1 MPLHNPSLS
10 IIRLALYALYLLLSP
25 DLYQRFGQKA
35 MANTGFAIA
44 LNVNENSGRAY
55 AQRMADGV
63 AHLGAVQGVEVEIL
77 TPSRLK
83 IFTMSMAIFAPT
95 S

>member
-1 MPLHNPSLS
+1 MFSQNRRFFP
-10 IIRLALYALYLLLSP
+10 
-25 DLYQRFGQKA
+25 RFGQKKA

-63 AHLGAVQGVEVEIL
+63 AHLGAVQGVEVEVFY
-77 TPSRLK
+77 P
-83 IFTMSMAIFAPT
+83 FPA
-95 S
+95 

>member
-1 MPLHNPSLS
+1 MDRSSLPLHNPSLS

-25 DLYQRFGQKA
+25 DLYQRFGQKKA

-77 TPSRLK
+77 DP
-83 IFTMSMAIFAPT
+83 FPA
-95 S
+95 